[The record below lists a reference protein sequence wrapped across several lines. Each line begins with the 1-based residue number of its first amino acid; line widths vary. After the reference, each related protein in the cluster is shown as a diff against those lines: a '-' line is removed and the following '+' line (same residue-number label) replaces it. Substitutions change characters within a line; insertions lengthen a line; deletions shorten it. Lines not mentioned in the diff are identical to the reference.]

1 MLKTKLLAM
10 EQKCAKQYSDSTK
23 YCLTLTINSFNIL
36 AEVIIYQFYY
46 LLLYNICSGVEFT
59 IIQCLCCS
67 VQILIVCTS
76 IDYDRDNFE
85 LL

>member
-46 LLLYNICSGVEFT
+46 FIFLFT
-59 IIQCLCCS
+59 FIQYL
-67 VQILIVCTS
+67 
-76 IDYDRDNFE
+76 
-85 LL
+85 